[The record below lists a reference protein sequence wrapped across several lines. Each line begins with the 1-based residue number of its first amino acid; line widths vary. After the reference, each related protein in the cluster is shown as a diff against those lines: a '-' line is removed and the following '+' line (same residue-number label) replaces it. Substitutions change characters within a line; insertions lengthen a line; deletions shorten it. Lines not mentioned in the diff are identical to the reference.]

1 MSTPAES
8 AATSLIRHRTPEFRR
23 ANLAIFSAGFAT
35 FALLYCV
42 QPLLP
47 VFARDFRVSAAA
59 SSLALSLT
67 TGVLA
72 PAMIVA
78 GALSEVRGRKSIM
91 LGSLLASAVLTLASA
106 FVSSWREM
114 LVLRAAAGVTFAGLP
129 AVSMAYLSEE
139 VHPNSL
145 GLAIGLAIGGN
156 GLGGMTGRLVSALLA
171 DLVSWRFAVGVV
183 GFVGLAATFV
193 FWRTLPPS
201 RNFVGRAMPFGSLVR
216 SFATHLCDP
225 RLVALFAEGFLLMGG
240 FVTAYNYVTYHLLSP
255 PYSLSQGVAG
265 LIFVVYLGGVF
276 ASAWIGAM
284 ADRRG
289 RGRMLVLMTLLMLG
303 GVLLSLGRPVWCV
316 VVGIAIVTFGFFGGH
331 SVASSWVGLRAT
343 SAKAQATALY
353 MFFYYIG
360 ASAAGTIGGFFWDA
374 ASWLGV
380 SVFVGALVLVA
391 IVLALFLAGGARRL
405 AGDWST

>member
-1 MSTPAES
+1 VLPTPPTLPS
-8 AATSLIRHRTPEFRR
+8 HPPLLRHNTADFRR

-47 VFARDFRVSAAA
+47 VFARDFHVSAAA
-59 SSLALSLT
+59 SSLSLSLT

-78 GALSEVRGRKSIM
+78 GALSEARGRKSIM
-91 LGSLLASAVLTLASA
+91 LWSLLASAVLTLASA
-106 FVSSWREM
+106 FVSTWREM
-114 LVLRAAAGVTFAGLP
+114 LILRAAAGVTFAGLP

-156 GLGGMTGRLVSALLA
+156 GLGGMTGRLLGALLA

-183 GFVGLAATFV
+183 GVVGLAATLV
-193 FWRTLPPS
+193 FWRTLPQSLHFTRRPLHARS
-201 RNFVGRAMPFGSLVR
+201 LAATFGAQLR
-216 SFATHLCDP
+216 DP
-225 RLVALFAEGFLLMGG
+225 RLLALFAEGFLLMGG
-240 FVTAYNYVTYHLLSP
+240 FVTAYNYVMYHLLAP
-255 PYSLSQGVAG
+255 PYSLSQAVAG

-284 ADRRG
+284 ADRKG
-289 RGRMLVLMTLLMLG
+289 RGRMLVLMTTLVFA
-303 GVLLSLGRPVWCV
+303 GVVLTLAGPVWLV
-316 VVGIAIVTFGFFGGH
+316 FSGIAVVTFGFFGGH

-343 SAKAQATALY
+343 NATAQATALY

-360 ASAAGTIGGFFWDA
+360 ASTAGTIGGFFWDV
-374 ASWLGV
+374 ASWPGV
-380 SVFVGALVLVA
+380 VAFVGGMTLVA
-391 IVLALFLAGGARRL
+391 IGLAAFLARPARV
-405 AGDWST
+405 

>member
-1 MSTPAES
+1 MHTPAEI

-47 VFARDFRVSAAA
+47 VFARDFHVSAAA

-78 GALSEVRGRKSIM
+78 GALSEARGRKSIM
-91 LGSLLASAVLTLASA
+91 VASLLASAVLTLASA
-106 FVSSWREM
+106 FVTSWHEM

-156 GLGGMTGRLVSALLA
+156 GLGGMTGRLLGALLA

-183 GFVGLAATFV
+183 GIVGLAATAV
-193 FWRTLPPS
+193 FWRTLPASNHFTRRPLHT
-201 RNFVGRAMPFGSLVR
+201 GSLIA
-216 SFATHLCDP
+216 SFATQLRDA
-225 RLVALFAEGFLLMGG
+225 RLVALFAEGFLLMGA

-255 PYSLSQGVAG
+255 PYSLSQSVAG
-265 LIFVVYLGGVF
+265 LIFVVYIGGVF

-303 GVLLSLGRPVWCV
+303 GVALSLGRPVWCV
-316 VVGIAIVTFGFFGGH
+316 VAGIAIVTIGFFGGH
-331 SVASSWVGLRAT
+331 SVASSWVGLSAT

-374 ASWLGV
+374 ASWFGV
-380 SVFVGALVLVA
+380 AAFVGALVIAA
-391 IVLALFLAGGARRL
+391 IVIAAVLAGAPRHKGE
-405 AGDWST
+405 DWST